1 MLLNLADILL
11 LIHPILACTFIFP
24 VIGIV
29 GYLAWQTRQRRLSAP
44 GEAKGKIS
52 PQVGREHVAI
62 GNLLAAGVVGI
73 TLVALAYG
81 VVFGYQGFLDQAK
94 DGKLRTVQ
102 VGFVVVMFILTLVSL
117 GILMRTR
124 AKLWRGVFATLTGLG
139 IGVLGWQPGIFH
151 RNDEWYISHYYFGI
165 VASWLM
171 IFAAAIV
178 QDIYQSKK
186 WRRVHIILNSLALIL
201 FILQGVTGTRDLL
214 ELPLSWQESVVY
226 SCNFDSK
233 SPEFKTCPK

>member
-44 GEAKGKIS
+44 GETKGKIS

-81 VVFGYQGFLDQAK
+81 VTYGYQGFLDQAK
-94 DGKLRTVQ
+94 DGKLSTVQ
-102 VGFVVVMFILTLVSL
+102 VGFVVVMFILTIISF

-124 AKLWRGVFATLTGLG
+124 SKLWRGIFATLAGLG

-151 RNDEWYISHYYFGI
+151 RNDEWYVSHYYFGI

-226 SCNFDSK
+226 SCNFDPK

>member
-29 GYLAWQTRQRRLSAP
+29 GYLAWQTRQRRLLSP
-44 GEAKGKIS
+44 GETKGKIS

-62 GNLLAAGVVGI
+62 GNLLAGGVVGI

-81 VVFGYQGFLDQAK
+81 VVYGFRGFLDQAK
-94 DGKLRTVQ
+94 DGNLSPVQ
-102 VGFVVVMFILTLVSL
+102 VGFIAIMFALTIISF
-117 GILMRTR
+117 GILMKTR
-124 AKLWRGVFATLTGLG
+124 AKIWRGIFATLAGLG

-151 RNDEWYISHYYFGI
+151 RNDEWYVSHFYFGI

-171 IFAAAIV
+171 IFAVAIV

-214 ELPLSWQESVVY
+214 ELPLSWQKSVVY
-226 SCNFDSK
+226 SCNYDVN
-233 SPEFKTCPK
+233 SPDFKTCPK